1 MARALGCRFFKE
13 ADMTEVRKPNPPSG
27 GTPALERDR
36 DTVAIPRPANELDG
50 QSALKGRVEEEPD
63 DDPQKA
69 G

>member
-1 MARALGCRFFKE
+1 
-13 ADMTEVRKPNPPSG
+13 MTEQKKSNPPSG

-36 DTVAIPRPANELDG
+36 NTVAIPRPANELDG
-50 QSALKGRVEEEPD
+50 LSPFRGRVEEEPD

>member
-1 MARALGCRFFKE
+1 
-13 ADMTEVRKPNPPSG
+13 MTEVRKSNLPSG

-50 QSALKGRVEEEPD
+50 QSGFKGRVDEEPD
-63 DDPQKA
+63 DDPEKA

>member
-1 MARALGCRFFKE
+1 
-13 ADMTEVRKPNPPSG
+13 MTEVRKPNPPSG

>member
-1 MARALGCRFFKE
+1 
-13 ADMTEVRKPNPPSG
+13 MTDISKSNPPSG
-27 GTPALERDR
+27 GTPALDSDR

-50 QSALKGRVEEEPD
+50 QSALKGRVDEEPD

>member
-1 MARALGCRFFKE
+1 
-13 ADMTEVRKPNPPSG
+13 MTEQSKPNPASG
-27 GTPALERDR
+27 GTPALDNDR

-50 QSALKGRVEEEPD
+50 QSALTGRVDEEPD